1 MSNESQFLNL
11 CQGMANLEDAIKSL
25 EAVGLNPEPDEGIG
39 LDIYNACSIM
49 YRVAAEYLDFP
60 DVVTENVVFDALMQA
75 NKENVDQVSREV
87 WSKYGIK

>member
-1 MSNESQFLNL
+1 
-11 CQGMANLEDAIKSL
+11 
-25 EAVGLNPEPDEGIG
+25 
-39 LDIYNACSIM
+39 M

>member
-11 CQGMANLEDAIKSL
+11 CQGMANLEDAIKSI

-39 LDIYNACSIM
+39 FDIYNACSIM
-49 YRVAAEYLDFP
+49 YRVAAEYLIFP
-60 DVVTENVVFDALMQA
+60 DVGTENEVFDILMQA
-75 NKENVDQVSREV
+75 NKDNVDKVSKEV